1 MKVKHPMNFPP
12 TTDRASL
19 ARSVRAM
26 GSPFRPDVV
35 RQARCH
41 LFEPR
46 RPNRASLVARA
57 RSTRPTKMSR
67 GSGAGYDRHITIFS
81 PEGRLYQVG
90 RRRVPVASLAPPSDP
105 GAPHACA
112 HACSLTSR
120 FSPVPCRVR
129 VQGDQ
134 VRGDHVHRRPGQG
147 QRVRGDAEE
156 DSGTYAR
163 VASPRPRS
171 ARATLG
177 GSDVFA
183 PRQSRDASTPAHLPR
198 APFRRTNSSTPRT

>member
-1 MKVKHPMNFPP
+1 MNFPD
-12 TTDRASL
+12 DRSSESRSL

-26 GSPFRPDVV
+26 
-35 RQARCH
+35 AR
-41 LFEPR
+41 LSDLR
-46 RPNRASLVARA
+46 RSFAKRGVTFLNRAGRTGRHSSRA

-90 RRRVPVASLAPPSDP
+90 ASTCPGRLARPSV
-105 GAPHACA
+105 GSGRT
-112 HACSLTSR
+112 ACSLTSR
-120 FSPVPCRVR
+120 FSPVPRRVR

-163 VASPRPRS
+163 VASPPPRS
-171 ARATLG
+171 ARA
-177 GSDVFA
+177 
-183 PRQSRDASTPAHLPR
+183 SR
-198 APFRRTNSSTPRT
+198 RRI